1 MVTIGGREDGRSRE
15 VERLLGEGWKERERE
30 AQEEWEEAMRGR
42 RKRRKVAE
50 DRSMRTVGGRED
62 RRNTGEDT

>member
-1 MVTIGGREDGRSRE
+1 
-15 VERLLGEGWKERERE
+15 
-30 AQEEWEEAMRGR
+30 MRGR

-62 RRNTGEDT
+62 RRNSEEDT